1 MFFTD
6 IIMKKDLRIAQTG
19 FDVPKIVGVPHFIGQ
34 NMGAD
39 YAIHDGRVLKIRDPE
54 GESVNVL
61 LLGNYRKRFV
71 EDGVYGALNAIVDS
85 EYGRENWPKY
95 ISTLGDDGGLRNL
108 VHWFTA
114 GRLARNE
121 RNAA

>member
-1 MFFTD
+1 
-6 IIMKKDLRIAQTG
+6 MKKELRIAQTV
-19 FDVPKIVGVPHFIGQ
+19 FEVPKIVGVPHFIGQ

-39 YAIHDGRVLKIRDPE
+39 YAIHEGRVLKIRDPE

-61 LLGNYRKRFV
+61 LLGNYNKRFV

-85 EYGRENWPKY
+85 EYGRERWPKY
-95 ISTLGDDGGLRNL
+95 ISTLGDDKGLENL